1 MSMKK
6 CEDERI
12 YHRNGVLLKN
22 PSRRIEAG
30 SVVDRLNEDLVQDDD
45 VPRVLSTGGLLFQPE
60 YENSVI
66 EDDGRV
72 RNSFRRQKTMIEGA
86 VPHLDRMRRARV

>member
-45 VPRVLSTGGLLFQPE
+45 VPRVLSTGRLLFPPE
-60 YENSVI
+60 HENSRMMDECVI
-66 EDDGRV
+66 VFADKR
-72 RNSFRRQKTMIEGA
+72 
-86 VPHLDRMRRARV
+86 L

>member
-12 YHRNGVLLKN
+12 YYRNGVLLKN
-22 PSRRIEAG
+22 LSRRIEAG
-30 SVVDRLNEDLVQDDD
+30 SVVDRLNEHLVQDDG
-45 VPRVLSTGGLLFQPE
+45 VPRVLPTQRRVFQPE
-60 YENSVI
+60 HEDSVI

-72 RNSFRRQKTMIEGA
+72 RNSFRRQKTMLEGA
-86 VPHLDRMRRARV
+86 VATP